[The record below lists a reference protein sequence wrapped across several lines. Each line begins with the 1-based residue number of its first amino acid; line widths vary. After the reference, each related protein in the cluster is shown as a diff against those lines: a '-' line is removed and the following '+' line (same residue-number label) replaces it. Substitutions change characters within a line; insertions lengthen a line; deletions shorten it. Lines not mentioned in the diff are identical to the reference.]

1 MVRLGNTRA
10 WKDQCVCARV
20 WMIEAGGQ
28 HVKERSTMIFG
39 TGSLIGS
46 QGSQITLDWL
56 AKGSQGNFC
65 FSVSNT
71 GIAST
76 DHQGQLF
83 TRILGMNLSSSWFTV
98 MDLTNWAIVPAPK
111 ETVWSDI
118 DSVNYGCFLIH
129 MRKCCQVP
137 WIIAVKNDFQE
148 KKFGKGKWC
157 WAWKKVWA
165 SGVYKHGCIHVRMAT
180 RVLLSSEGSMSEW
193 PGEERLHCRRGCW
206 CSPEQNPILSVFSI
220 HLCLMLRRGECSEVH
235 PRAYLSG
242 IPGGSFSHK

>member
-1 MVRLGNTRA
+1 MARLGNTRA

-56 AKGSQGNFC
+56 AKGSQRNFC
-65 FSVSNT
+65 FSISNT

-111 ETVWSDI
+111 ETVWNDI

-148 KKFGKGKWC
+148 KNLGRANG
-157 WAWKKVWA
+157 AEPEKKCGHLGYISMAVSMLEWLPGCCYLVRVPCQNGLVKRDYTVGESAGAVLSKIPFLVFSLSISA
-165 SGVYKHGCIHVRMAT
+165 SC
-180 RVLLSSEGSMSEW
+180 S
-193 PGEERLHCRRGCW
+193 GEE
-206 CSPEQNPILSVFSI
+206 SAQKSI
-220 HLCLMLRRGECSEVH
+220 QE
-235 PRAYLSG
+235 
-242 IPGGSFSHK
+242 II